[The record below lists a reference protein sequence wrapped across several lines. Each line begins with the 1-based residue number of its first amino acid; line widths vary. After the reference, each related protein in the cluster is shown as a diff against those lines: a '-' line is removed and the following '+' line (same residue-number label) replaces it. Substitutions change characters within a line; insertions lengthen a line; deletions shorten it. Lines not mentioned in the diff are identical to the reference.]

1 MKVGLKIFVFI
12 GVIAAVAAVAFW
24 AGSANGHGGKPI
36 DVGKMPEPAVR
47 FPRAAAYPAAK
58 PAHAALKR
66 IVRSIGESGSA
77 KPSAKTAVQS
87 GKDVRSAFIAVLA
100 ELDDGRI
107 GEDVAVRRLK
117 ALKKGDDAVLLACL
131 REMSDSTD
139 NAERLRALAVIEA
152 AYGSDG
158 TPPIIDLDADPDSRE
173 VAIEAHRTHELVEM
187 VGSGLKDPDK
197 TLRDAAFEVFNS
209 LEGDPSFVL
218 SRQIL
223 MGDDHELKMK
233 LMDAKANTVTTQAIG
248 LCLDA
253 LGNADDSVRAA
264 AAKNLA
270 AATGQSFASQDE
282 ARDWWEANCDEF
294 MERVNGSVDMNTAAM
309 AESSGPDESCP
320 GQETNPN
327 PNQAKEQKQ

>member
-1 MKVGLKIFVFI
+1 MKLGLKIFVFI
-12 GVIAAVAAVAFW
+12 GAVAAVAAVAFW
-24 AGSANGHGGKPI
+24 AGAASGRGGKAV
-36 DVGKMPEPAVR
+36 DAGEKLVPAVR
-47 FPRAAAYPAAK
+47 SPRAAAYPAAK
-58 PAHAALKR
+58 PAHTALKR

-77 KPSAKTAVQS
+77 KPSAETAVQA
-87 GKDVRSAFIAVLA
+87 GKDVRLAFIAVLA

-107 GEDVAVRRLK
+107 GEDVAVRRIK
-117 ALKKGDDAVLLACL
+117 ALKKGDDGVLLACL

-158 TPPIIDLDADPDSRE
+158 TPQMIDLDADPDSRE

-187 VGSGLKDPDK
+187 VGSGLKDTDK
-197 TLRDAAFEVFNS
+197 TVRDAAFEVFNS

-253 LGNADDSVRAA
+253 LGNADESVRVA
-264 AAKNLA
+264 AAKNLTA
-270 AATGQSFASQDE
+270 LTGQTFASQDE
-282 ARDWWEANCDEF
+282 ARDWWEANCDDF
-294 MERVNGSVDMNTAAM
+294 MARANGSDDMNAVTI
-309 AESSGPDESCP
+309 E
-320 GQETNPN
+320 ETSDSEETIPKQSKEN
-327 PNQAKEQKQ
+327 PNQTKEKE